1 MGSLPEVNRTWMKT
15 GMGTLEIRESAV
27 PEPGPDEAVLRT
39 QLATVCGS
47 DLHFLHDFPMPR
59 GVEQVAMG
67 HEAVG
72 TVAALGER
80 VRGFAIGDRVVAS
93 CVVGC
98 GECANCLRGQLQTC
112 LTLGRIPGI
121 SNALAGCQGDYFVV
135 PRATINMAPVPESLS
150 DEQAILAGD
159 VFSTGFSAVERAQLE
174 TGDTVAVF
182 AQGPVG
188 LCATAGARLHSAGLI
203 IAVEGVPERAEL
215 ARKLGANT
223 VVDPEGAAQRIRE
236 LTGGRG
242 VDVAIEALGR
252 QETFEAALEA
262 TRLDGTVSSVGV
274 YATHRS
280 LEVPLGPGFYQ
291 RRIVTSLCPGGSDR
305 LRRLFALAE
314 HGTIDLSQ
322 LFTHRMPLARTDE
335 AYDLFAHR
343 RDGVVKIAL
352 TPQSDT

>member
-1 MGSLPEVNRTWMKT
+1 MSSSPAVNRTWTKT
-15 GMGTLEIRESAV
+15 GMGTLEVRESAI

-39 QLATVCGS
+39 RLATVCGS

-72 TVAALGER
+72 IVAALGER

-135 PRATINMAPVPESLS
+135 PRASINMATVPENLS
-150 DEQAILAGD
+150 DERAILAGD
-159 VFSTGFSAVERAQLE
+159 VFSTGFAAVERAQVE

-188 LCATAGARLHSAGLI
+188 LCATAGARLHGAGLV
-203 IAVEGVPERAEL
+203 IAVEGVPERADL

-223 VVDPEGAAQRIRE
+223 VLPPEGAAQRIRE
-236 LTGGRG
+236 LTDGRG

-252 QETFEAALEA
+252 QETFGAALEA

-280 LEVPLGPGFYQ
+280 LDVPLGLGFYQ

-314 HGTIDLSQ
+314 HGPTDLSQ

-335 AYDLFAHR
+335 AYELFADR

-352 TPQSDT
+352 VPEGDD

>member
-1 MGSLPEVNRTWMKT
+1 MSSSPAVNRTWTKT
-15 GMGTLEIRESAV
+15 GPGTLEIRENAV
-27 PEPGPDEAVLRT
+27 PEPGPDDAVLRT
-39 QLATVCGS
+39 RLATVCGS
-47 DLHFLHDFPMPR
+47 DLHFLHDFPLPR

-80 VRGFAIGDRVVAS
+80 VRGFTVGDRVVAS

-121 SNALAGCQGDYFVV
+121 SNALAGCQGDYYVV
-135 PRATINMAPVPESLS
+135 PRATINMATVPESLS

-174 TGDTVAVF
+174 TGDSVAVF

-188 LCATAGARLHSAGLI
+188 LCATAGARLHGAGLI
-203 IAVEGVPERAEL
+203 IAVEGVPERADL

-223 VVDPEGAAQRIRE
+223 VIDPEGAAQRIRE

-252 QETFEAALEA
+252 QETFGAALEA

-280 LEVPLGPGFYQ
+280 LDVPLEPGFYQ

-314 HGTIDLSQ
+314 HGSTDLSA
-322 LFTHRMPLARTDE
+322 LFTHRMPLACTDD
-335 AYDLFAHR
+335 AYELFAHR
-343 RDGVVKIAL
+343 RDGAVKIAL
-352 TPQSDT
+352 VPEGND